1 MKKLL
6 FLSLPFL
13 YAMASCSNVPDTAAR
28 RYVEDNVKD
37 GSVRFLSATEPDS
50 TQRISPKA
58 LTRLRQNF
66 AKHGNL
72 KAVFPHDCP
81 KTLYFTMIRYTV
93 THSDGTT
100 DTLHQTFY
108 MDKDLTI
115 VYGIKNN

>member
-1 MKKLL
+1 MKKSLL
-6 FLSLPFL
+6 ILPFL
-13 YAMASCSNVPDTAAR
+13 YVIASCSSVPDTAAR

-58 LTRLRQNF
+58 LNRLRQDF
-66 AKHGNL
+66 ANHGNL

-93 THSDGTT
+93 THPNGTT

-108 MDKDLTI
+108 MDKDLSI
-115 VYGIKNN
+115 VYGIKYN